1 MNEIFK
7 IYNERGG
14 LSGVIISPVEYAEL
28 CRYREKYGPLVEP
41 PKLDIDYLI
50 GTKDWADVLKYLQ
63 ELYGDKFPATDQPS
77 LPEIQFT
84 RKLKASAVADPAIN
98 KIHLANGV
106 GIMTLEN
113 IYTELERSRWKI
125 YEAVNSSRTR

>member
-1 MNEIFK
+1 MSEVSK
-7 IYNERGG
+7 IYNGSGE
-14 LSGVIISPVEYAEL
+14 LTGVIISPDEYAEL
-28 CRYREKYGPLVEP
+28 CRYREEYGPLVEP

-50 GTKDWADVLKYLQ
+50 GTKDWADVLKYLH
-63 ELYGDKFPATDQPS
+63 ELYGNKFSATDQLT

-98 KIHLANGV
+98 KICLASGV

-113 IYTELERSRWKI
+113 IYTELERSQWKI
-125 YEAVNSSRTR
+125 YEAVNSSR